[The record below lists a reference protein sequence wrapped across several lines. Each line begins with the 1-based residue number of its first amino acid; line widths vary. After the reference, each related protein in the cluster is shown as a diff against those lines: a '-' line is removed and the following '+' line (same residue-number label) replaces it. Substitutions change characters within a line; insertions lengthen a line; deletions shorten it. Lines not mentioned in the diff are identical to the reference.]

1 MVKKAAVLAGVGLGL
16 GAVYLWAANNAL
28 KEGTSGL
35 APPAYRVPP
44 RHRVSLCVPAYNEEK
59 YIGNLLTSARNQ
71 TESFHSMVVAD
82 CSEFGDS
89 TSLMAMRLG
98 AKVLRVAKGNISA
111 SRNLAA
117 AWASDADILVFA
129 DADVILSSR
138 FVEQAVSVLEAPSV
152 SLVHPREA
160 IYDSTRWNVQLYA
173 AQIFRPK
180 WNTTRCVAVWRG
192 VFEAVGGY
200 DENCNPI
207 TERCRE
213 DLDFGR
219 RVIEKFGWGSVQV
232 LPPLISTSSRRQK
245 MFGWG
250 GFSHFDV
257 PVRARLQ
264 QPIMASSDG
273 L

>member
-98 AKVLRVAKGNISA
+98 AKVLRVANGNISA

-117 AWASDADILVFA
+117 AWDGRVFRVDHDRLQDHPA
-129 DADVILSSR
+129 PLRSGAGEGGGR
-138 FVEQAVSVLEAPSV
+138 FV
-152 SLVHPREA
+152 
-160 IYDSTRWNVQLYA
+160 
-173 AQIFRPK
+173 
-180 WNTTRCVAVWRG
+180 
-192 VFEAVGGY
+192 
-200 DENCNPI
+200 
-207 TERCRE
+207 
-213 DLDFGR
+213 
-219 RVIEKFGWGSVQV
+219 
-232 LPPLISTSSRRQK
+232 
-245 MFGWG
+245 
-250 GFSHFDV
+250 
-257 PVRARLQ
+257 
-264 QPIMASSDG
+264 QPA
-273 L
+273 